1 MLWIRL
7 QRACSLAHVPRWT
20 HLQSNSPV
28 INKNSRLKIFICNL
42 QSQNWEPRWNCEK
55 VKNEL
60 QSTSSRCRKMTTT
73 ANFTGHEK
81 QTTLSNP
88 LEPYCSPEL
97 AEGIQLPLVCLI
109 VLNIF
114 LSICAFLGNSL
125 ILVALHKKSS
135 LHTPSKLLLRCLSA
149 SDLCVGL
156 IAEPAIVVY
165 WTSLLFG
172 ANATCRYSALVS
184 HLTGYILGSVSL
196 LTLTAISIDR
206 RLALTLGLKY
216 RQIVTLKRTCMT
228 VIAVWL
234 LSIVGTTLFFVNY
247 FITLWYGT
255 IIILSCLVTSIYAYT
270 MIFRFL
276 HCHAYKLQKTAY
288 QGQPSQNLQ
297 PLNLAQYK
305 KSVKTALC
313 VQLTLVVCYLPYAV
327 AQALPK
333 SPHELSQSLYLGR
346 AMALTLVD
354 LNSTLNPILYYW
366 RIGEVR
372 RSVKE
377 SLRRL
382 ACSS

>member
-1 MLWIRL
+1 
-7 QRACSLAHVPRWT
+7 
-20 HLQSNSPV
+20 
-28 INKNSRLKIFICNL
+28 
-42 QSQNWEPRWNCEK
+42 
-55 VKNEL
+55 
-60 QSTSSRCRKMTTT
+60 MTTT

-88 LEPYCSPEL
+88 LVPYCSPEL
-97 AEGIQLPLVCLI
+97 AEGIQHPLVCLI

-114 LSICAFLGNSL
+114 LSIFAFLGNSL

-156 IAEPAIVVY
+156 IAEPAIAVY
-165 WTSLLFG
+165 WTSLVFG
-172 ANATCRYSALVS
+172 GNATCRYSALIS
-184 HLTGYILGSVSL
+184 HITGYILGSVSL

-206 RLALTLGLKY
+206 RLALMLGLKY
-216 RQIVTLKRTCMT
+216 KQIVTLKRTCMT

-247 FITLWYGT
+247 FITLWYGN

-276 HCHAYKLQKTAY
+276 RCQAYKVQKTAFH
-288 QGQPSQNLQ
+288 GQPSQQLP
-297 PLNLAQYK
+297 PLNLVQYK
-305 KSVKTALC
+305 KSVKNALC

-333 SPHELSQSLYLGR
+333 SPHELSQSLYLVR

-366 RIGEVR
+366 RIREVR

-377 SLRRL
+377 SLKKTGL
-382 ACSS
+382 F

>member
-1 MLWIRL
+1 MMR
-7 QRACSLAHVPRWT
+7 
-20 HLQSNSPV
+20 
-28 INKNSRLKIFICNL
+28 
-42 QSQNWEPRWNCEK
+42 
-55 VKNEL
+55 
-60 QSTSSRCRKMTTT
+60 T
-73 ANFTGHEK
+73 ANFTGREK
-81 QTTLSNP
+81 QTTLSNG
-88 LEPYCSPEL
+88 LERYCSSEL
-97 AEGIQLPLVCLI
+97 AEGIQYQLVCLI

-172 ANATCRYSALVS
+172 GNATCRYSALIS
-184 HLTGYILGSVSL
+184 HITGYILGSVSL

-206 RLALTLGLKY
+206 RLALMLGLQY

-247 FITLWYGT
+247 FITLWYGN
-255 IIILSCLVTSIYAYT
+255 IIILSCLITSIYAYS

-276 HCHAYKLQKTAY
+276 CCHAYKGQNTVY
-288 QGQPSQNLQ
+288 PGQPNQNL
-297 PLNLAQYK
+297 PLLNLAKYK
-305 KSVKTALC
+305 RSVKNVLW
-313 VQLTLVVCYLPYAV
+313 VQLALVVCYLPYAV
-327 AQALPK
+327 EQALQK
-333 SPHELSQSLYLGR
+333 SPNEISQSLYLIR

-354 LNSTLNPILYYW
+354 LNSSLNPILYYW
-366 RIGEVR
+366 RIREVR
-372 RSVKE
+372 RAVKE
-377 SLRRL
+377 TLRRL
-382 ACSS
+382 ACSR

>member
-1 MLWIRL
+1 
-7 QRACSLAHVPRWT
+7 
-20 HLQSNSPV
+20 
-28 INKNSRLKIFICNL
+28 
-42 QSQNWEPRWNCEK
+42 
-55 VKNEL
+55 
-60 QSTSSRCRKMTTT
+60 MTTT

-81 QTTLSNP
+81 QTKLSNP
-88 LEPYCSPEL
+88 LEPYCAPEL
-97 AEGIQLPLVCLI
+97 AEGIQHQLVCLI

-125 ILVALHKKSS
+125 ILVALHKKSC

-165 WTSLLFG
+165 WTSLVFEG
-172 ANATCRYSALVS
+172 NTACRYSALIS
-184 HLTGYILGSVSL
+184 HITGYILGSVSL

-206 RLALTLGLKY
+206 RLALMLGLKY

-234 LSIVGTTLFFVNY
+234 LSIVGTTLFFVDY
-247 FITLWYGT
+247 FLTLWYGN
-255 IIILSCLVTSIYAYT
+255 IIILLCLVTSIYAYT

-276 HCHAYKLQKTAY
+276 RCHVYKVQKTAY

-305 KSVKTALC
+305 KSVKNALW

-333 SPHELSQSLYLGR
+333 SPHELSQSLYLVR

-354 LNSTLNPILYYW
+354 LNSSLNPILYYW

-372 RSVKE
+372 RAVKE
-377 SLRRL
+377 TLRRL